1 MSIAYGVTKV
11 KKRRSEIEEK
21 RKKNDVI
28 FKGIDFS
35 VALIADEL

>member
-1 MSIAYGVTKV
+1 MVSLRL
-11 KKRRSEIEEK
+11 KKEEEMKLKKKEK
-21 RKKNDVI
+21 RKNDVI